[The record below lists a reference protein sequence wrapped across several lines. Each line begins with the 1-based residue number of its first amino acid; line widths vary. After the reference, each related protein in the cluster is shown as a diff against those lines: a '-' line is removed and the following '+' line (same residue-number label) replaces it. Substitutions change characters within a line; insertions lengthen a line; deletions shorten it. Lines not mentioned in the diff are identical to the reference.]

1 MVNNDLSKTSQVFSS
16 DSAYISDVVL
26 DADLEDLFG
35 KGTWSIRKGPWLC
48 LNAVCSN
55 YHKPVVTDLTITRC
69 YDTGNPV
76 GTFRCDCGFVFHEED
91 LIKIKKIITALVQ

>member
-1 MVNNDLSKTSQVFSS
+1 MQIWRICLVK
-16 DSAYISDVVL
+16 
-26 DADLEDLFG
+26 EHGPFG
-35 KGTWSIRKGPWLC
+35 KGPWLC

>member
-1 MVNNDLSKTSQVFSS
+1 MLFLETS
-16 DSAYISDVVL
+16 
-26 DADLEDLFG
+26 LEDLFG
-35 KGTWSIRKGPWLC
+35 EKEHGSFGKGPWLC
-48 LNAVCSN
+48 LNVVCPN

-91 LIKIKKIITALVQ
+91 LIKIRRIVTALVQ